1 MPNANAAKAA
11 NSAKSPHPPAATA
24 ASSGAGDVGHARA
37 GNSYVRVAM
46 YVAFAVLAVA
56 VVLQGL
62 AALRVES
69 LRAAEVEILD
79 RAGLQRTFSQQVGR
93 VAAMVGLAEDEAER
107 QRQMDILQ
115 GLLGQS
121 THDALALEKL
131 LDRQMQRLD
140 KTREFAAVPLER
152 WQAERETLWYR
163 ANALLLSAEIGGA
176 DGLRQRVAAVHAAAD
191 PAMLAAQQ
199 LSDALRHAA
208 ELRAVTLTR
217 NVQWGVGGMLV
228 LLGVLGLAVVEPT
241 ARAVR
246 RDGQR
251 LREQAAELQR
261 LALVAEH
268 TTALVLITDAHDR
281 ITWVNSAFTRAT
293 GWSMDEAVGRH
304 PGELVVHAQADEA
317 VLARVQQAVR
327 EGQGARH
334 EWLHRARD
342 GRDLWLDVDLRPLL
356 DAGGALT
363 GFVRVCTDTTAR
375 VQQQAKLRTLW
386 AALPVGVMV
395 VDANGEVIEA
405 NREAERMQGLPAG
418 RLLGKNLADADRR
431 VVRADGS
438 NYPPAEL
445 PAMRTLAS
453 GEPLHNETVGIPM
466 PDGRTRW
473 LLVNT
478 QPQHDA
484 AGHVTGAVVCFS
496 DISESRAL
504 QDRLHL
510 TARTDALTRLPNR
523 AVVMERL
530 QNAVEHARRH
540 PGYGFAVLFMDFDRF
555 KQVNDTLGH
564 GAGDELLRQIAER
577 LQRALRPGDAVARI
591 EQVAAAGSQ
600 SVVLAQMSAQT
611 PAPMAARLGGDE
623 FVVVLDGVSDVE
635 RVSAI
640 AYRLLAELSEPY
652 NLDHTPVQSSVSIG
666 VVLCADLKRH
676 GGLDPETTVDAETVA
691 EDVLR
696 NADTAM
702 YEAKRAGRGRWVL
715 FDDSMHE
722 RVVRALEVEGDLR
735 RALKDN
741 ELFVVYQ
748 PVVDLATR
756 RLYGV
761 EALVRWRH
769 PQRGLVPPIDFISIA
784 EESGLIDA
792 LGAFVLETAC
802 RQFMQ
807 WQQRLGAAGPQLM
820 AVNMSRAQLQRS
832 ALVDEVRAVLQ
843 ANGMAPTQLQ
853 LEVTESLAA
862 QDERVQ
868 ATLRELKTLG
878 VRLALD
884 DFGTGYSSLACL
896 HQMPVDTVKVDRSF
910 VKHAETVEYH
920 RVLIEA
926 TIRVARTMGM
936 STVAEGIETEGQ
948 AELMRALTC
957 DHGQGYLFS
966 PPLAA
971 AELET
976 WARAQ
981 VQEATVAG

>member
-1 MPNANAAKAA
+1 MPDANANHVAYIPPTPAA
-11 NSAKSPHPPAATA
+11 NTAT
-24 ASSGAGDVGHARA
+24 GAGHKR
-37 GNSYVRVAM
+37 VRVAM
-46 YVAFAVLAVA
+46 YLAFAVLAVA

-62 AALRVES
+62 AALRLES

-93 VAAMVGLAEDEAER
+93 VAAMVGLAEDDAER
-107 QRQMDILQ
+107 ERQMQILQ
-115 GLLGQS
+115 ALLGQS
-121 THDALALEKL
+121 TQDALALELL
-131 LDRQMQRLD
+131 LDRQMGRSEQ
-140 KTREFAAVPLER
+140 TREFATAPLER
-152 WQAERETLWYR
+152 WQAEREKLWYR

-191 PAMLAAQQ
+191 PAMAAAQH

-208 ELRAVTLTR
+208 ELRAETLSR
-217 NVQWGVGGMLV
+217 NVTWGVGGMLV
-228 LLGVLGLAVVEPT
+228 LLGMLGLVVVEPT

-246 RDGQR
+246 RHGRR

-268 TTALVLITDAHDR
+268 TTALVLITNAHDR
-281 ITWVNSAFTRAT
+281 ITWVNTAFTRAT
-293 GWSMDEAVGRH
+293 GWPLVEAEGRH
-304 PGELVVHAQADEA
+304 PGELVAHPQADDT

-342 GRDLWLDVDLRPLL
+342 GRELWLDVDLRPLR
-356 DAGGALT
+356 DESGALS

-386 AALPVGVMV
+386 AALPVGVLV
-395 VDANGEVIEA
+395 VGPDGTVVEA
-405 NREAERMQGLPAG
+405 NREAERMQGLLPG
-418 RLLGKNLADADRR
+418 ELLGRSLADVDRS
-431 VVRADGS
+431 VVRSDGS
-438 NYPPAEL
+438 AYPLAEL

-453 GEPLHNETVGIPM
+453 GEALHNETLGLPM
-466 PDGRTRW
+466 PDGRVRW

-478 QPQHDA
+478 QPRHDA
-484 AGHVTGAVVCFS
+484 AGQITGAVVCFS

-504 QDRLHL
+504 QDRLRV

-564 GAGDELLRQIAER
+564 GAGDELLRQIAQR
-577 LQRALRPGDAVARI
+577 LQHALRPGDAVARI
-591 EQVAAAGSQ
+591 EQGAGQAS
-600 SVVLAQMSAQT
+600 SVVVAT
-611 PAPMAARLGGDE
+611 PLQAPMAARLGGDE
-623 FVVVLDGVSDVE
+623 FVVVLDGVSDAE

-640 AYRLLAELSEPY
+640 AHRLLADLSEPY
-652 NLDHTPVQSSVSIG
+652 TLDHTPVQSSVSIG

-676 GGLDPETTVDAETVA
+676 GADDAEPETVA

-735 RALKDN
+735 RALKED

-748 PVVDLATR
+748 PVVDLASR
-756 RLYGV
+756 RLHGV

-769 PQRGLVPPIDFISIA
+769 PQRGLVPPVDFISIA

-792 LGAFVLETAC
+792 LGAFVLETSC
-802 RQFMQ
+802 RQFAQ
-807 WQQRLGAAGPQLM
+807 WQLRLGRAAPAQL

-843 ANGMAPTQLQ
+843 ASGMVPAQLQ

-868 ATLRELKTLG
+868 ATLRELKVLG

-936 STVAEGIETEGQ
+936 TTVAEGIETEGQ
-948 AELMRALTC
+948 AELMRTLTC

-966 PPLAA
+966 RPLEAA
-971 AELET
+971 ALET

-981 VQEATVAG
+981 LHEATAAS